1 MALPASD
8 WLSLPVLPQRVKKFK
23 LMLYPAKRFGD
34 CSLSCVKSIQL
45 SLAQPLNIPCGSAE
59 LTGNKISHL
68 NSAGI
73 AIPSNQ
79 FDFWWTKSPRKV
91 DAFVSEKK
99 RNPQQDRHTLISML
113 PVWQHASE
121 WSILFWTPALPM
133 TVHALAEQIKGMY
146 LTCVLASENTKPY
159 FLMRRSSYPTFFFF
173 NLSSFSQT
181 PLPEWEWKVRANQ
194 GVIAHHASQCY
205 SECCPWFRVPDPK
218 KTQSSMQSTGAD
230 FNARLPF
237 LLQVHG
243 TAMNGVFKGTFEEAD
258 SAFLCSSLQESDD
271 DIFSCD
277 SAESLDSVSLS
288 TPDHLPVSIWSRI
301 SCFPASTSFFG
312 WFVLG
317 GFRLLH
323 RRNSAS
329 KFFYHTNAS

>member
-1 MALPASD
+1 MTACK
-8 WLSLPVLPQRVKKFK
+8 WVIHFVLN
-23 LMLYPAKRFGD
+23 
-34 CSLSCVKSIQL
+34 S
-45 SLAQPLNIPCGSAE
+45 GSANDSTRFSRTNQRNVFDLCFGIWKHE
-59 LTGNKISHL
+59 AIFPHAAFFLSH
-68 NSAGI
+68 I
-73 AIPSNQ
+73 
-79 FDFWWTKSPRKV
+79 
-91 DAFVSEKK
+91 
-99 RNPQQDRHTLISML
+99 
-113 PVWQHASE
+113 
-121 WSILFWTPALPM
+121 
-133 TVHALAEQIKGMY
+133 
-146 LTCVLASENTKPY
+146 
-159 FLMRRSSYPTFFFF
+159 FFFF

-194 GVIAHHASQCY
+194 GVIAHHTSQCY
-205 SECCPWFRVPDPK
+205 NECCPWFRVPDPK

-277 SAESLDSVSLS
+277 SAESLDSVSLP